1 MQNKFHNAIIYFLLI
16 LTACREQPLDSDWE
30 TPKPPPIPTL
40 VSPSDLETGISRKP
54 TLIWR
59 NTERAYYYNLQ
70 VSNDSSFMVTAV
82 NYIRLIDT
90 TTTCR
95 QEDSLNSFTKYYWRV
110 RARGAAEYGEWSV
123 VHRFVTS
130 AQLNLLPPEAVLVSP
145 ANGVTNINV
154 SMFLTWRKMERTDMF
169 HLKISQDSTFI
180 SSVLDTQTTD
190 TSVALRNLSFNK
202 KYYWKVR
209 GGNNY
214 GLGNWSM
221 SWSFSTVNEPVM
233 IPSTPEL
240 LLPVKGSTNASL
252 NQLFRWRKAV
262 NAEEYQLQVSTD
274 STYSNLFFNESG
286 ILDTSKYVA
295 ELAASTMYYWRVR
308 AKNAKGYS
316 FWSAVWNF
324 TTITTSSVIIFS
336 TNSFTTSSTFELALF
351 NTHNSAYTRL
361 TNFARVVSN
370 PSWSSDGKKVLFT
383 GFSSKNWEIY
393 VMDVET
399 KVYTNLS
406 NQLDED
412 VNASFSPND
421 SLITFISSRGAI
433 SVSSIY
439 VMNSDGSGGRKVTNN
454 TEEYNDYDP
463 VFSRDGKNILFARSD
478 GIVVNIYSINL
489 ITNNE
494 VRITNLDNVI
504 DRYPAV
510 SFDGKKVAF
519 SRSESGNA
527 EDSYKIF
534 IMNTDGSNVEQLTF
548 PGATPYSD
556 LHPSWSPDGK
566 YICFESNRDKNNLN
580 EPGGEGDIYLVDVNT
595 KLITRLTK
603 TPALESQP
611 DWTPVP

>member
-1 MQNKFHNAIIYFLLI
+1 MQYKFYNAIIFFLLV
-16 LTACREQPLDSDWE
+16 LAACREQPLDSDLG
-30 TPKPPPIPTL
+30 TPQPPPIPTL
-40 VSPSDLETGISRKP
+40 VSPADLETGISRKP

-70 VSNDSSFMVTAV
+70 VSNDSSFMVTTV
-82 NYIRLIDT
+82 NYTRLIDT
-90 TTTCR
+90 TATLR
-95 QEDSLNSFTKYYWRV
+95 QEDSLKTFTKYYWRV
-110 RARGAAEYGEWSV
+110 RARGAAEYGEWSA

-130 AQLNLLPPEAVLVSP
+130 AHLNMLPPEAVLVSP
-145 ANGVTNINV
+145 ANGATNINV

-169 HLKISQDSTFI
+169 HLKISQDSNFI
-180 SSVLDTQTTD
+180 SAVLDTQTTD

-221 SWSFSTVNEPVM
+221 SWSFSTVNEPIM
-233 IPSTPEL
+233 TPSTPEL
-240 LLPVKGSTNASL
+240 LQPDKGLTNANV

-274 STYSNLFFNESG
+274 STFSNLFINESG
-286 ILDTSKYVA
+286 IVDTSKYVA
-295 ELAASTMYYWRVR
+295 DLATSTMYYWRVR
-308 AKNAKGYS
+308 AKNTKGYS
-316 FWSAVWNF
+316 FWSAVWNIK
-324 TTITTSSVIIFS
+324 TITTTSVIIFS
-336 TNSFTTSSTFELALF
+336 TNSYTTSAIFDLALF
-351 NTHNSAYTRL
+351 NTQNSAYTRL
-361 TNFARVVSN
+361 TNIARVVSY
-370 PSWSSDGKKVLFT
+370 PSWSANAKKVLFT

-399 KVYTNLS
+399 KAYTNLS
-406 NQLDED
+406 NHLDED
-412 VNASFSPND
+412 ANASFSPDD

-433 SVSSIY
+433 IVSNIY
-439 VMNSDGSGGRKVTNN
+439 VMNSDGSGVRKITN
-454 TEEYNDYDP
+454 TREEYNEYDP

-478 GIVVNIYSINL
+478 DIAVNIYSINL
-489 ITNNE
+489 ITNTE

-527 EDSYKIF
+527 EDFKIF

-548 PGATPYSD
+548 SGATSYLD
-556 LHPSWSPDGK
+556 IHPSWSPDGR

-595 KLITRLTK
+595 KLVTRLTK
-603 TPALESQP
+603 TPALERQP
-611 DWTPVP
+611 DWKPVP